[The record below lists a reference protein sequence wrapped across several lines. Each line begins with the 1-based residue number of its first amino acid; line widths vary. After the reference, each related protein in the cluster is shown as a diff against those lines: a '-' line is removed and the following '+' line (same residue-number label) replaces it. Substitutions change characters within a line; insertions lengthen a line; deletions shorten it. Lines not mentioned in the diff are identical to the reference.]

1 MGDKR
6 VDKEKVQNRF
16 KEIRIRNHLTQ
27 KQMAERL
34 GVQKSVVCYYE
45 HGERF
50 PSYDVLLRIASI
62 FHVST
67 DYLLGRDN
75 FRVLDVSGLS
85 EDEINAV
92 QGVIDVVRQKDK

>member
-1 MGDKR
+1 MI
-6 VDKEKVQNRF
+6 VDKSKVQNRF
-16 KEIRIRNHLTQ
+16 REIRIRNHLTQ

-75 FRVLDVSGLS
+75 FRALDVSGLS

-92 QGVIDVVRQKDK
+92 QGVIDVLRQKDR

>member
-34 GVQKSVVCYYE
+34 GIQKSVVCYYE
-45 HGERF
+45 HGDRF

-75 FRVLDVSGLS
+75 SRVLDVTGLS
-85 EDEINAV
+85 DDDINVV
-92 QGVIDVVRQKDK
+92 QGVIDALRQKDK

>member
-1 MGDKR
+1 MGDII
-6 VDKEKVQNRF
+6 VDKGKVQNRF

-75 FRVLDVSGLS
+75 FRALDVSGLS
-85 EDEINAV
+85 EDEINAI
-92 QGVIDVVRQKDK
+92 QGVIDVLRQKDK

>member
-1 MGDKR
+1 M
-6 VDKEKVQNRF
+6 DKEKVQNRF
-16 KEIRIRNHLTQ
+16 KEIRVRNHLTQ
-27 KQMAERL
+27 KQMAERI

-45 HGERF
+45 HGDRF

-67 DYLLGRDN
+67 DYLLGLDSSRT
-75 FRVLDVSGLS
+75 LDVTGLS

-92 QGVIDVVRQKDK
+92 QGVIDVLRQKDK

>member
-1 MGDKR
+1 MDKS
-6 VDKEKVQNRF
+6 KVQNRF
-16 KEIRIRNHLTQ
+16 REIRIRNHLTQ

-34 GVQKSVVCYYE
+34 GIQKSVVCYYE
-45 HGERF
+45 HGDRF

-75 FRVLDVSGLS
+75 FRALDVSGLS
-85 EDEINAV
+85 EDEINAI
-92 QGVIDVVRQKDK
+92 QGVIDVLRQKDK

>member
-1 MGDKR
+1 MDKG
-6 VDKEKVQNRF
+6 KVQNRF
-16 KEIRIRNHLTQ
+16 KEIRTRNHLTQ

-45 HGERF
+45 HGERI

-67 DYLLGRDN
+67 DYLLGLDSART
-75 FRVLDVSGLS
+75 LDVTGLS
-85 EDEINAV
+85 DDDITVV
-92 QGVIDVVRQKDK
+92 QAVIDALRRKNH

>member
-1 MGDKR
+1 MGGKR

-34 GVQKSVVCYYE
+34 GIQKSVVCYYE
-45 HGERF
+45 HGDRF

-75 FRVLDVSGLS
+75 FRSLDVSGLS
-85 EDEINAV
+85 EDDINAV
-92 QGVIDVVRQKDK
+92 QTVIDALRRK